1 MRALS
6 DQAAA
11 RSSVAAPAVARD
23 SARRRPP
30 LGEPTIPHCAIE
42 PEAPRVPTPGTV
54 RKVQGGDD
62 QAAVPRL
69 GGTQGDWTYDLSRGF
84 VAVSEQGVGA
94 DASNGEINGLTLAP
108 SAAGSV
114 GAAASPLSPESQELV
129 ARVKLSIQRSKND
142 REARTLG
149 AAAMPARS
157 ARGSNESN
165 DPRGVWEVPG
175 ARRVS
180 DATCAA
186 ADSLAAVTKRHPMFN
201 DLTPKRLVFFIL
213 RGTGPVASIFVPAAL
228 RHPPRGEPV
237 APEK

>member
-1 MRALS
+1 M
-6 DQAAA
+6 
-11 RSSVAAPAVARD
+11 
-23 SARRRPP
+23 
-30 LGEPTIPHCAIE
+30 
-42 PEAPRVPTPGTV
+42 
-54 RKVQGGDD
+54 
-62 QAAVPRL
+62 
-69 GGTQGDWTYDLSRGF
+69 
-84 VAVSEQGVGA
+84 
-94 DASNGEINGLTLAP
+94 
-108 SAAGSV
+108 
-114 GAAASPLSPESQELV
+114 
-129 ARVKLSIQRSKND
+129 ARVKLSIQRSKD
-142 REARTLG
+142 EREARTLG